1 MAKGKGL
8 GRGLDA
14 IFDDNAF
21 DNTPEEGVMTLRISQ
36 IDPKND
42 QPRKNFEPEALA
54 QLADS
59 IAANGVLQPILV
71 RKTHT
76 DEAHPNHMEP
86 ALSARYEIIA
96 GERRFRGAK
105 LAGLSEIPAIV
116 VEADDLTAA
125 RYALIENLQRED
137 LNPYEE
143 AVAYDRL
150 VKEFGLSQEEVA
162 GQLGRSRS
170 AVANSLRLLDLPEEV
185 VKMLVDG
192 TLTAG
197 HGRTLLGLKDKNQIV
212 PLANRCVSRN
222 LSVREM
228 EQLVKRANRLYTAEL
243 NNLEDGEEKP
253 LEVDYFASLATRFTS
268 VTGRQC
274 KITETKHKKMFQV
287 EYRDNED
294 LEEIL
299 KELAGKDFFENY

>member
-21 DNTPEEGVMTLRISQ
+21 GEEAGDGVKTLRISM
-36 IDPKND
+36 IDPKAD

-71 RKTHT
+71 RQTG
-76 DEAHPNHMEP
+76 E
-86 ALSARYEIIA
+86 RYEIIA

-105 LAGLSEIPAIV
+105 LAGLSEIPAII

-150 VKEFGLSQEEVA
+150 MKEFGLSQEEIA
-162 GQLGRSRS
+162 GQLGKSRS

-185 VKMLVDG
+185 VKMLTDG
-192 TLTAG
+192 IMTAG
-197 HGRTLLGLKDKNQIV
+197 HGRTLLGLKDRNQIV
-212 PLANRCVSRN
+212 PLAKRCVSRN

-228 EQLVKRANRLYTAEL
+228 EQVVKQANRIYAAEQAA
-243 NNLEDGEEKP
+243 LEKAVENAGEEP
-253 LEVDYFASLATRFTS
+253 VQVDYFASLENRFTS
-268 VTGRQC
+268 CTGRQC
-274 KITETKHKKMFQV
+274 KITETRNKKIFQV

-294 LEEIL
+294 LEELL
-299 KELAGKDFFENY
+299 KHLAGSDFLDNY

>member
-21 DNTPEEGVMTLRISQ
+21 GEESGDGVKTLRISM
-36 IDPKND
+36 IDPKAD

-71 RKTHT
+71 RQTG
-76 DEAHPNHMEP
+76 E
-86 ALSARYEIIA
+86 RYEIIA

-143 AVAYDRL
+143 SVAYDRL
-150 VKEFGLSQEEVA
+150 MKEFGLSQEEIA
-162 GQLGRSRS
+162 GQLGKSRS
-170 AVANSLRLLDLPEEV
+170 AVANSLRLLDLPDEV
-185 VKMLVDG
+185 VKMLTDG
-192 TLTAG
+192 IMTAG
-197 HGRTLLGLKDKNQIV
+197 HGRTLLGLKDRNQIV
-212 PLANRCVSRN
+212 PLAKRCISRN

-228 EQLVKRANRLYTAEL
+228 EQVVKQANRIYAAEQVA
-243 NNLEDGEEKP
+243 LEKAVENAGEEP
-253 LEVDYFASLATRFTS
+253 VQVDYFASLENRFTS
-268 VTGRQC
+268 YTGRQC
-274 KITETKHKKMFQV
+274 KITETRNKKIFQV

-294 LEEIL
+294 LEELL
-299 KELAGKDFFENY
+299 KHLAGSDFLDNY

>member
-1 MAKGKGL
+1 MAKTRGL

-14 IFDDNAF
+14 IFDDNTF
-21 DNTPEEGVMTLRISQ
+21 GEEHADGVKTLRISS
-36 IDPKND
+36 IDPKAD

-71 RKTHT
+71 RQNG
-76 DEAHPNHMEP
+76 D
-86 ALSARYEIIA
+86 RYEIIA

-105 LAGLSEIPAIV
+105 LAGLAEIPALV
-116 VEADDLTAA
+116 LEADDLAAA

-150 VKEFGLSQEEVA
+150 MQEFGLSQEEIA
-162 GQLGRSRS
+162 GQLGKSRS

-185 VKMLVDG
+185 VKLLVDG
-192 TLTAG
+192 VLTAG
-197 HGRTLLGLKDKNQIV
+197 HGRTLLGLKDRNQIV
-212 PLANRCVSRN
+212 PLAKRCVSRN

-228 EQLVKRANRLYTAEL
+228 EQVVKQANRIYAAEQQALEKAVDTAVET
-243 NNLEDGEEKP
+243 P
-253 LEVDYFASLATRFTS
+253 LQVDYFASLENRFTS

-274 KITETKHKKMFQV
+274 KITETRNKKIFQV

-294 LEEIL
+294 LEALL
-299 KELAGKDFFENY
+299 KHLAGSDFLDNY

>member
-21 DNTPEEGVMTLRISQ
+21 GEEAGDGVKTLRISM
-36 IDPKND
+36 IDPKAD

-71 RKTHT
+71 RQTG
-76 DEAHPNHMEP
+76 E
-86 ALSARYEIIA
+86 RYEIIA

-150 VKEFGLSQEEVA
+150 MQEFGLSQEEIA
-162 GQLGRSRS
+162 GQLGKSRS

-192 TLTAG
+192 VLTAG
-197 HGRTLLGLKDKNQIV
+197 HGRTLLGLKDRNQIV
-212 PLANRCVSRN
+212 PLAKRCVSRN

-228 EQLVKRANRLYTAEL
+228 EQVVKQANRIYAAEQAA
-243 NNLEDGEEKP
+243 LEKAVDEAGEETVQ
-253 LEVDYFASLATRFTS
+253 VDYFASLENRFTS
-268 VTGRQC
+268 CTGRQC
-274 KITETKHKKMFQV
+274 KITETRNKKIFQV

-294 LEEIL
+294 LEELL
-299 KELAGKDFFENY
+299 KHLAGSDFLDNY